1 MATKNLQSSDHRD
14 LLDIIDKL
22 RLQGITRWVDLPEII
37 VCGDQSSGKSSVLE
51 AISGMSFPTKD
62 NLCTRFATE
71 LVLRRGDRTS
81 IDVSLI
87 PDPTRPE
94 AEQVRLRSQKFHLE
108 EPLNLGMVV
117 NTAESVMGLDGAN
130 KGFSTDILR
139 IELCGP
145 TQPHL
150 TLVDLPGLFRAGN
163 KEQSDQDAELVE
175 ELVMGYMKRPRS
187 IIMAVVS
194 AKSDFA
200 LQSVTKLA
208 RQLDTHGDRTMGL
221 ITKPDTLD
229 VGSDSERAYV
239 ELAKNN
245 DVRFGLGWHVLK
257 NRDYAM
263 RDASSAERDKAEEE
277 FLSSG
282 VWTELESNQLG
293 AKTLGPRLS
302 KVLIDH
308 IILYLSAIQCDV
320 ESGILGCNTIL
331 DKLGASRAT
340 LSDQRRYLGKVG
352 QDFSM
357 LMQAAVNGEY
367 SYYSFFGD
375 SRSDESYHRRLRAV
389 VQTTLTSFEGQ
400 MRKEGKAR
408 VIFDEESDDNE
419 SDEPE
424 RQENLCMISRSD
436 YVEEVKSLMRRNRG
450 RELPGTWN
458 PMIIA
463 ELFRDQC
470 QPWKNIVGGCI
481 AEIIR
486 AVHQVINDILEQVSV
501 GKTTERIRRDII
513 NPKMEML
520 VQNLQEKVTEI
531 LNPHYS
537 GHPITYNHYL
547 TTTVQEVQKQ
557 RYLKSVEAAL
567 RTSDAIRKENRHIS
581 KINYSSLARSVAQYT
596 EQDMERVA
604 SLQAVDYM
612 EAYYKVTL
620 FFFSSL
626 TIIYPSRSFRD
637 FSICLRILSNRQGLL
652 LIILGYLGCPEE
664 RDRQRW
670 SSGRGSMPD
679 PEITDSFHGGHG
691 LRHARH
697 RRSRPRQRG

>member
-94 AEQVRLRSQKFHLE
+94 EEQVRLRSQKFDLE

-302 KVLIDH
+302 NVLVDH
-308 IILYLSAIQCDV
+308 IILYLSSIQGDV

-367 SYYSFFGD
+367 SNYSFFGD
-375 SRSDESYHRRLRAV
+375 SRSGESYHRRLRAV
-389 VQTTLTSFEGQ
+389 VQATLTSFEER
-400 MRKEGKAR
+400 MRKEGKAL
-408 VIFDEESDDNE
+408 VIVDEESDDKE
-419 SDEPE
+419 SDEPKM
-424 RQENLCMISRSD
+424 QEILPMISRSD
-436 YVEEVKSLMRRNRG
+436 YVEVVKNLMRRNRG

-481 AEIIR
+481 AGIIR

-501 GKTTERIRRDII
+501 GETTERIRRDII
-513 NPKMEML
+513 NPKMEIL
-520 VQNLQEKVTEI
+520 AQNLQEKVTEI

-537 GHPITYNHYL
+537 GHPITYNHYF
-547 TTTVQEVQKQ
+547 TTTVQKVQEQ
-557 RYLKSVEAAL
+557 RYLNAVEAAL
-567 RTSDAIRKENRHIS
+567 TTSEEIQAAHLYSLRTIDYR
-581 KINYSSLARSVAQYT
+581 SLARSVAQYT
-596 EQDMERVA
+596 EQDMERAA
-604 SLQAVDYM
+604 SSQAVDYM
-612 EAYYKVTL
+612 EAYYKVALKNVIDNVGALVVEACLIQKLPTL
-620 FFFSSL
+620 FMADTVYDLQDTDVQGLASEGKEVVEERTRAMQKL
-626 TIIYPSRSFRD
+626 ERLQN
-637 FSICLRILSNRQGLL
+637 CLRDLKRF
-652 LIILGYLGCPEE
+652 
-664 RDRQRW
+664 DKH
-670 SSGRGSMPD
+670 GSA
-679 PEITDSFHGGHG
+679 H
-691 LRHARH
+691 
-697 RRSRPRQRG
+697 SR